1 MKRTTIFI
9 DESVEADLHALARRQ
24 QRPVA
29 AVVREAVAQYVV
41 AERQAAS
48 QSRLGFVGIGRSG
61 ASDTA
66 ERQDEIVFK
75 GLTPHGAG
83 EQGAYPTP
91 HRRAHSRKR
100 G

>member
-9 DESVEADLHALARRQ
+9 DESVQADLQVLARRQ

-41 AERQAAS
+41 AQRHS
-48 QSRLGFVGIGRSG
+48 LPSKLGFVGIGRSG
-61 ASDTA
+61 TADTA
-66 ERQDEIVFK
+66 ERHDELVFG
-75 GLTPHGAG
+75 GLTPHGTHDSVV
-83 EQGAYPTP
+83 YPTP
-91 HRRAHSRKR
+91 RRRASPRRR